1 LVLLALALGLQVL
14 RGGTAPLPERPRALV
29 TFPGELASAV
39 SDVELAES
47 YLQRFGY
54 TSAAERRSGGRRA
67 ALGRALRRMQRRL
80 GLPDTGR
87 LDAGTLATMR
97 APRCGVPDVGRFLT
111 FEGDLKW
118 DHTDLTYRVLNY
130 SPDLDRAVIDD
141 AFMRAFKV
149 WSDVTPLTFTQ
160 IYSGEAD
167 IMIMFGSGEHGDGYP
182 FDGKDGLLAH
192 AFPPGAGVQGD
203 AHFDDDELWTLG
215 TGIEV
220 KTRYGNAGGA
230 SCHFPFIF
238 EGRSYSHCITEG
250 RTDGL
255 PWCATTAS
263 YDTDKRY
270 GFCPSELLYTYGGNS
285 DGSPCIFPFV
295 FDGTSYDA
303 CTTDGRSDGYRWCST
318 TASFDRDKKYGFC
331 PNRDT
336 AVVGG
341 NSQGDPCVFPFTFLG
356 QSYSACTSAGRQDGK
371 LWCAT
376 TASYDDDKKWGFCPD
391 RGYSIFLVAAHEFG
405 HALGLDHSSVRE
417 ALMYPMYSYV
427 EDFQLHADDIKG
439 IQYLYGRGSGPEPT
453 APAPVPTEES
463 EPEPSGEPEPT
474 EEPEPSEE
482 PEPVPTEAGSTS
494 TTEEQEEEEEEE
506 VTPEPTVQPSPVDPS
521 RDACTER
528 SFDAITEINGE
539 LHFFKNGKYWTRSSF
554 WKSGLQGAFSIAD
567 TWPGLPAIIDAA
579 FQDVLTKRVFFFAG
593 RHFWVFSG
601 KSVLGP
607 RGIEKLGIG
616 KEAGRISGALQR
628 GRGKVLLFSGESYW
642 RLDVKVQRV
651 DKGYP
656 RATDDVFT
664 GVPLDARNVFLYQ
677 DKYHFCQ
684 GSFYWRMTPHY
695 QVDRV
700 GYVKYDI
707 LQCPEH

>member
-1 LVLLALALGLQVL
+1 MAPAVLVPLALGLL
-14 RGGTAPLPERPRALV
+14 AASCCAAPMQSTLQSTPQAVV
-29 TFPGELASAV
+29 TFLGELSAV
-39 SDVELAES
+39 SDRELAER
-47 YLQRFGY
+47 YLLRFGY
-54 TSAAERRSGGRRA
+54 TTEAEARTGTKHVSLA
-67 ALGRALRRMQRRL
+67 KALRRMQRKL
-80 GLPDTGR
+80 GLEETGELDT
-87 LDAGTLATMR
+87 ATLEAMR
-97 APRCGVPDVGRFLT
+97 APRCGVPDVGTFLT

-118 DHTDLTYRVLNY
+118 DHTDLTYRVMNY

-141 AFMRAFKV
+141 AFKRAFKV

-167 IMIMFGSGEHGDGYP
+167 IMIMFGSQEHGDGYP

-192 AFPPGAGVQGD
+192 AFPPGRGIQGD

-215 TGIEV
+215 TGLV
-220 KTRYGNAGGA
+220 
-230 SCHFPFIF
+230 
-238 EGRSYSHCITEG
+238 
-250 RTDGL
+250 
-255 PWCATTAS
+255 
-263 YDTDKRY
+263 
-270 GFCPSELLYTYGGNS
+270 LYTNGGNS
-285 DGSPCIFPFV
+285 DGAPCVFPFI
-295 FDGTSYDA
+295 FDGTSYNA
-303 CTTDGRSDGYRWCST
+303 CTTDGRSDGYRWCAT
-318 TASFDRDKKYGFC
+318 TSNFDQDKKYGFC

-336 AVVGG
+336 AVIGG

-356 QSYSACTSAGRQDGK
+356 QSYSACTSQGRQDGK

-376 TASYDDDKKWGFCPD
+376 TSNYDTDKKWGFCPD
-391 RGYSIFLVAAHEFG
+391 RGTVLAWGHGPWPVCYSIFLVAAHEFG
-405 HALGLDHSSVRE
+405 HSLGLDHSSVRE

-427 EDFQLHADDIKG
+427 QDFQLDPDDVRG

-453 APAPVPTEES
+453 APVPAPTEEAQ
-463 EPEPSGEPEPT
+463 PL
-474 EEPEPSEE
+474 
-482 PEPVPTEAGSTS
+482 PTEAGSTS
-494 TTEEQEEEEEEE
+494 TTEEEEEE
-506 VTPEPTVQPSPVDPS
+506 TPEPTAEPIPVDPS
-521 RDACTER
+521 QDACVEKN
-528 SFDAITEINGE
+528 FDAITEINGQ
-539 LHFFKNGKYWTRSSF
+539 LHFFKDGKYWTLSSF
-554 WKSGLQGAFSIAD
+554 WDSGIQGAFSIAD
-567 TWPGLPAIIDAA
+567 TWPGLPAVIDAA
-579 FQDVLTKRVFFFAG
+579 FQDVLTKRIFFFSG
-593 RHFWVFSG
+593 RQFWVFSG

-677 DKYHFCQ
+677 DKYYFCH
-684 GSFYWRMTPHY
+684 GSFYWRMTPRY

-707 LQCPEH
+707 LQCPQH

>member
-1 LVLLALALGLQVL
+1 MATASHHRRTMGLTLLALLATGLLALSC
-14 RGGTAPLPERPRALV
+14 RAAPLQTQPRAVV
-29 TFPGELASAV
+29 TFPGDLV
-39 SDVELAES
+39 RGLSDVELAES
-47 YLQRFGY
+47 YLLRFGY
-54 TSAAERRSGGRRA
+54 TTEAEARTSSKHVSLA
-67 ALGRALRRMQRRL
+67 KALRKMQKQL
-80 GLPDTGR
+80 GLEETGQ
-87 LDAGTLATMR
+87 LDASTLEAMR
-97 APRCGVPDVGRFLT
+97 APRCGVPDVGSFLT
-111 FEGDLKW
+111 FQGDLKW
-118 DHTDLTYRVLNY
+118 DHMDLTYRVMNY

-141 AFMRAFKV
+141 AFKRAFKV

-167 IMIMFGSGEHGDGYP
+167 IMIMFGTQEHGDGYP

-192 AFPPGAGVQGD
+192 AFPPGRGVQGD
-203 AHFDDDELWTLG
+203 AHFDDDEFWTLG
-215 TGIEV
+215 TGLVV
-220 KTRYGNAGGA
+220 KTRYGNADGA
-230 SCHFPFIF
+230 SCHFPFVF
-238 EGRSYSHCITEG
+238 EGRSYSRCITEG

-255 PWCATTAS
+255 PWCATTAN
-263 YDTDKRY
+263 YDQDKKY

-285 DGSPCIFPFV
+285 DGSPCVFPFV
-295 FDGTSYDA
+295 FDGASYDA
-303 CTTDGRSDGYRWCST
+303 CTTDGRSDGYRWCAT
-318 TASFDRDKKYGFC
+318 TASFDQDKKYGFC

-336 AVVGG
+336 AVIGG

-356 QSYSACTSAGRQDGK
+356 QSYGACTSAGRQDGK

-376 TASYDDDKKWGFCPD
+376 TSNYDTDKKWGFCPD

-405 HALGLDHSSVRE
+405 HSLGLDHSSVRE

-427 EDFQLHADDIKG
+427 EDFQLHADDVQG

-453 APAPVPTEES
+453 APAPVPTEE
-463 EPEPSGEPEPT
+463 PQPL
-474 EEPEPSEE
+474 
-482 PEPVPTEAGSTS
+482 PTEAGSAS
-494 TTEEQEEEEEEE
+494 TTEEEQEEG
-506 VTPEPTVQPSPVDPS
+506 TQEPTAEPSPVDPS
-521 RDACTER
+521 QDACVEKN
-528 SFDAITEINGE
+528 FDAITEINGE

-554 WKSGLQGAFSIAD
+554 WKSGIQGAFSVAD
-567 TWPGLPAIIDAA
+567 TWPGLPAVIDAA

-593 RHFWVFSG
+593 RRFWVFSG
-601 KSVLGP
+601 KSMLGP

-628 GRGKVLLFSGESYW
+628 GRGKVLLFSGENYW

-684 GSFYWRMTPHY
+684 GSFYWRMTPRY

>member
-1 LVLLALALGLQVL
+1 MDAASRQHQHRAMGLALLAPLAVGLLALSCCA
-14 RGGTAPLPERPRALV
+14 APLQAQPRAVV
-29 TFPGELASAV
+29 TFPGELV
-39 SDVELAES
+39 RGLSDVELAES
-47 YLQRFGY
+47 YLVRFGY
-54 TSAAERRSGGRRA
+54 ATEGEARTSSKHVSLAK
-67 ALGRALRRMQRRL
+67 ALRKMQKQL
-80 GLPDTGR
+80 GLEETGQ
-87 LDAGTLATMR
+87 LDASTLEAMQ

-118 DHTDLTYRVLNY
+118 DHTDLTYRVMNY
-130 SPDLDRAVIDD
+130 SPDLDRAIIDD

-167 IMIMFGSGEHGDGYP
+167 IMIMFGTQEHGDGYP

-192 AFPPGAGVQGD
+192 AFPPGRGVQGD
-203 AHFDDDELWTLG
+203 AHFDDDEFWTLG
-215 TGIEV
+215 TGLVV
-220 KTRYGNAGGA
+220 KTRYGNANGA
-230 SCHFPFIF
+230 DCHFPFVF
-238 EGRSYSHCITEG
+238 EGRSYSRCITEG

-263 YDTDKRY
+263 YDADKTY
-270 GFCPSELLYTYGGNS
+270 GFCPSELLYTQGGNS
-285 DGSPCIFPFV
+285 DGSPCVFPFV
-295 FDGTSYDA
+295 FGGVSYDA
-303 CTTDGRSDGYRWCST
+303 CTTDGRSDGYRWCAT
-318 TASFDRDKKYGFC
+318 TASFDQDKKYGFC

-356 QSYSACTSAGRQDGK
+356 ESYSTCTSAGRQDGK

-376 TASYDDDKKWGFCPD
+376 TGSYDADKKWGFCPD

-405 HALGLDHSSVRE
+405 HSLGLDHSSVRE
-417 ALMYPMYSYV
+417 ALMYPMYRYV
-427 EDFQLHADDIKG
+427 EDFQLHADDVRG

-453 APAPVPTEES
+453 APAPVPTQ
-463 EPEPSGEPEPT
+463 EPQ
-474 EEPEPSEE
+474 
-482 PEPVPTEAGSTS
+482 PVPTEAGSAS
-494 TTEEQEEEEEEE
+494 TTEEEEEEG
-506 VTPEPTVQPSPVDPS
+506 TPEPTAEPSPVDPS
-521 RDACTER
+521 RDACMENK
-528 SFDAITEINGE
+528 FDAITEINGE
-539 LHFFKNGKYWTRSSF
+539 LHFFKNGKYWTRSSV
-554 WKSGLQGAFSIAD
+554 WKSGIQGAFSIAD
-567 TWPGLPAIIDAA
+567 TWPGLPAVIDAA

-601 KSVLGP
+601 KSLLGP

-616 KEAGRISGALQR
+616 KEAGRIAGALQR
-628 GRGKVLLFSGESYW
+628 GRGKVLLFSGENYW

-684 GSFYWRMTPHY
+684 GHFCWRMTPRY

-700 GYVKYDI
+700 GYLKYDI
-707 LQCPEH
+707 LQCPQP

>member
-1 LVLLALALGLQVL
+1 ALLAPLALGMLAL
-14 RGGTAPLPERPRALV
+14 SCGAAPLQSKPQAVV
-29 TFPGELASAV
+29 TFPGELV
-39 SDVELAES
+39 SPQSDLELAES
-47 YLQRFGY
+47 YLLRFGY
-54 TSAAERRSGGRRA
+54 ATEAEVEARSGSKHVSLA
-67 ALGRALRRMQRRL
+67 KALRKMQKQL
-80 GLPDTGR
+80 GLQETGQ
-87 LDAGTLATMR
+87 LDAGTLEAMR
-97 APRCGVPDVGRFLT
+97 APRCGVPDVGTFLT

-118 DHTDLTYRVLNY
+118 DHMDLTYRVMNY

-141 AFMRAFKV
+141 AFKRAFKV

-160 IYSGEAD
+160 IHSGEAD
-167 IMIMFGSGEHGDGYP
+167 IMIMFGSREHGDGYP

-192 AFPPGAGVQGD
+192 AFPPGRGIQGD

-215 TGIEV
+215 TGLVV
-220 KTRYGNAGGA
+220 KTRHGNANGA
-230 SCHFPFIF
+230 DCHFPFVF
-238 EGRSYSHCITEG
+238 EGHSYSRCITEG

-263 YDTDKRY
+263 YDRDKKY
-270 GFCPSELLYTYGGNS
+270 GFCPSELLYTNGGNS
-285 DGSPCIFPFV
+285 DGSPCVFPFI
-295 FDGTSYDA
+295 FDGTSYDS
-303 CTTDGRSDGYRWCST
+303 CTTDGRSDGYRWCAT
-318 TASFDRDKKYGFC
+318 TANFDQDKKYGFC

-336 AVVGG
+336 AVIGG

-356 QSYSACTSAGRQDGK
+356 QSYSACTSQGRQDGK

-376 TASYDDDKKWGFCPD
+376 TSNYDTDKKWGFCPD

-405 HALGLDHSSVRE
+405 HSLGLDHSSVRE

-427 EDFQLHADDIKG
+427 QDFQLHPDDIQG

-453 APAPVPTEES
+453 APAPMPTK
-463 EPEPSGEPEPT
+463 EPQPM
-474 EEPEPSEE
+474 
-482 PEPVPTEAGSTS
+482 PTEAGSTS
-494 TTEEQEEEEEEE
+494 TTEEEEEEE
-506 VTPEPTVQPSPVDPS
+506 TPMPTAEPVPVDPS
-521 RDACTER
+521 RDACAEKN
-528 SFDAITEINGE
+528 FDAITEINGE
-539 LHFFKNGKYWTRSSF
+539 LHFFKDGKYWTLSTF
-554 WKSGLQGAFSIAD
+554 WKSGIQGAFSVAD
-567 TWPGLPAIIDAA
+567 TWPGLPPVIDAA
-579 FQDVLTKRVFFFAG
+579 FQDVLTKRIFFFAG
-593 RHFWVFSG
+593 RQFWVFSG

-616 KEAGRISGALQR
+616 KGASRISGALQR

-677 DKYHFCQ
+677 DKYHFCR
-684 GSFYWRMTPHY
+684 GSFYWRMTPRY

-707 LQCPEH
+707 LQCPQH

>member
-1 LVLLALALGLQVL
+1 MAPVLLAPLALGLLAVCCA
-14 RGGTAPLPERPRALV
+14 APLQSKPQAVV
-29 TFPGELASAV
+29 TFPGELLSGL
-39 SDVELAES
+39 SELELAES
-47 YLQRFGY
+47 YLLRFGY
-54 TSAAERRSGGRRA
+54 TTAAEARTGTKSLSLA
-67 ALGRALRRMQRRL
+67 KALRKMQKKL
-80 GLPDTGR
+80 GLEQTGE
-87 LDAGTLATMR
+87 LDAATLEAMR
-97 APRCGVPDVGRFLT
+97 APRCGVPDVGTFLT

-118 DHTDLTYRVLNY
+118 DHMDLTYRVMNY

-141 AFMRAFKV
+141 AFKRAFKV

-167 IMIMFGSGEHGDGYP
+167 IMIMFGSREHGDGYP

-192 AFPPGAGVQGD
+192 AFPPGRGIQGD

-215 TGIEV
+215 TGLVV
-220 KTRYGNAGGA
+220 KTRHGNANGA
-230 SCHFPFIF
+230 ECHFPFVF
-238 EGRSYSHCITEG
+238 EGRSYSRCITEG

-263 YDTDKRY
+263 YD
-270 GFCPSELLYTYGGNS
+270 
-285 DGSPCIFPFV
+285 
-295 FDGTSYDA
+295 
-303 CTTDGRSDGYRWCST
+303 
-318 TASFDRDKKYGFC
+318 RDKKYGFC
-331 PNRDT
+331 PSEHT
-336 AVVGG
+336 AVIGG

-356 QSYSACTSAGRQDGK
+356 QSYSACTSQGRQDGK

-376 TASYDDDKKWGFCPD
+376 TSNYDTDKKWGFCPD

-405 HALGLDHSSVRE
+405 HSLGLDHSSVRE

-427 EDFQLHADDIKG
+427 QDFQLDPDDVRG
-439 IQYLYGRGSGPEPT
+439 IQYLYGHGSGPEPT
-453 APAPVPTEES
+453 APVPA
-463 EPEPSGEPEPT
+463 PT
-474 EEPEPSEE
+474 EEPQPL
-482 PEPVPTEAGSTS
+482 PTEAGSTS
-494 TTEEQEEEEEEE
+494 TTEEEEEE
-506 VTPEPTVQPSPVDPS
+506 TPEPTAEPIPVDPS
-521 RDACTER
+521 QDACVEKD
-528 SFDAITEINGE
+528 FDAITEINGE
-539 LHFFKNGKYWTRSSF
+539 LHFFKDGKYWTLSSF
-554 WKSGLQGAFSIAD
+554 WDSGIRGAFSVVDA
-567 TWPGLPAIIDAA
+567 WPGLPAVIDAA
-579 FQDVLTKRVFFFAG
+579 FQDVLTKRVFFFSG
-593 RHFWVFSG
+593 RQFWVFSG

-677 DKYHFCQ
+677 DKYYFSR
-684 GSFYWRMTPHY
+684 GSFYWRMTPRY

-707 LQCPEH
+707 LQCPQH